1 MIDTLLVFALAI
13 GLGWPLGLYLARVMR
28 GGPAPLDRA
37 FAPLERTIYRVLGTD
52 PTRGMSWR
60 GYAKSFALS
69 NLVLGAIVW
78 LQFMTQAW
86 LPLNPDGIPN
96 LRWDTA
102 LHTMV
107 SFLTNT
113 NQQHY
118 SGQAQLSYLSQ
129 MVGIVGLQV
138 ATPMMGLAIVV
149 ATLRGLFGGRDN
161 AAAAR
166 SEVATAEASPR
177 NGALRVTEHY
187 RRNDE
192 IHAVPQTVADRD
204 LGNYW
209 VDVTRATLRFML
221 PLCLLWT
228 LLLTAQ
234 GVPSTLQPGPTAQI
248 VDASA
253 QAQEQ
258 KIPLGP
264 VAAMV
269 AAKQLGTNGGG
280 WYGPNSTVALENP
293 TPFSNLLE
301 MLALILIP
309 VAVTFMVGPFTGR
322 KRLTALVFG
331 SMLLMSAISTGAS
344 LWSEAYSSS
353 AADPAL
359 MEGKEVRF
367 GATSSAL
374 WSALTTQSSNGSV
387 NAMHDSLAPLSGGV
401 AMVNMLINA
410 IWGGIGC
417 GLQQFLVYLLL
428 AVFLA
433 GLMTGRTPELFGR
446 KIEAPEVRL
455 LALLI
460 LLQPLVVL
468 GFSAIAL
475 ALPSITGNSNPGF
488 HGISQVFY
496 EYTSAYANNGSGFEG
511 LGDATYWWN
520 LSCAAV
526 LALGRYPALIVP
538 LAVAGLLARKRVAP
552 EGSGTLH
559 VETPTFALTLIAVI
573 VILTVLQFMPALVL
587 GPVADHLS
595 LAAMPSA
602 FAPAPAL

>member
-1 MIDTLLVFALAI
+1 MIEIFLVFALAV

-28 GGPAPLDRA
+28 GDRSRLDPLFLPVERA
-37 FAPLERTIYRVLGTD
+37 IYRALGTD
-52 PTRGMSWR
+52 PARGMSWR
-60 GYAKSFALS
+60 GYALAFLLS
-69 NLVLGAIVW
+69 NAVLALAVW
-78 LQFMTQAW
+78 ALFMTQAW
-86 LPLNPDGIPN
+86 LPFNPDAVPN
-96 LRWDTA
+96 MRWDTA

-138 ATPMMGLAIVV
+138 VTPMMGLAIVV
-149 ATLRGLFGGRDN
+149 ATLRGLFGGRQAMAN
-161 AAAAR
+161 PGAPAR
-166 SEVATAEASPR
+166 EGET
-177 NGALRVTEHY
+177 
-187 RRNDE
+187 
-192 IHAVPQTVADRD
+192 RD

-209 VDVTRATLRFML
+209 VDVTRATLRFMI
-221 PLCLLWT
+221 PLCLLWAA
-228 LLLTAQ
+228 LLTWQ
-234 GVPSTLQPGPTAQI
+234 GVPSTLQSGATISPLDQS
-248 VDASA
+248 VELK
-253 QAQEQ
+253 QQ
-258 KIPLGP
+258 KIPVGP

-293 TPFSNLLE
+293 TPFSNLIE
-301 MLALILIP
+301 TLALILIP
-309 VAVTFMVGPFTGR
+309 VAVTFMIGPFTGR
-322 KRLTALVFG
+322 RKLTALVFG
-331 SMLLMSAISTGAS
+331 SMLLMSTVSTGLS
-344 LWSEAYSSS
+344 VWSEAHS
-353 AADPAL
+353 ATTADIAL
-359 MEGKEVRF
+359 MEGKETRF
-367 GATSSAL
+367 GASDSAL

-387 NAMHDSLAPLSGGV
+387 NAMHDSLAPLTGGM

-428 AVFLA
+428 SVFLA

-468 GFSAIAL
+468 GFSAITL

-488 HGISQVFY
+488 HGIGQVFY
-496 EYTSAYANNGSGFEG
+496 EYTSAFANNGSGFEG

-552 EGSGTLH
+552 ESGGTLH
-559 VETPTFALTLIAVI
+559 AETPTFALTLIAVI

-587 GPVADHLS
+587 GPIADHLT
-595 LAAMPSA
+595 LATK
-602 FAPAPAL
+602 AL